1 MKYLSGS
8 WLANGQVEAEEAVE
22 EEAAAAS
29 DPPLHR
35 VPKKA
40 EKGWVVYLINWKQL
54 KKKEMNVSLV
64 KKIHKKLIV
73 LEHAK
78 KAWKHI
84 AKVLLPS
91 RADREGKTCPDF
103 CFGRGGNRIRRFT
116 S

>member
-1 MKYLSGS
+1 M
-8 WLANGQVEAEEAVE
+8 E

-91 RADREGKTCPDF
+91 RADK
-103 CFGRGGNRIRRFT
+103 IRKNL

>member
-8 WLANGQVEAEEAVE
+8 WLANGQAEEAVEE

-54 KKKEMNVSLV
+54 KKKEMNVPYKVSLAI
-64 KKIHKKLIV
+64 KKTQ
-73 LEHAK
+73 
-78 KAWKHI
+78 KA
-84 AKVLLPS
+84 
-91 RADREGKTCPDF
+91 
-103 CFGRGGNRIRRFT
+103 NR